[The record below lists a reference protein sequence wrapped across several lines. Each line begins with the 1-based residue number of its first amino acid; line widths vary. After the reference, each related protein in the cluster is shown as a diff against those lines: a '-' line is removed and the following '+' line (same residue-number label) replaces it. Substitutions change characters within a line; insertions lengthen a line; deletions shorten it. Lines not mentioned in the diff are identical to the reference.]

1 MPPSWQLVQR
11 LVFTLAWSLAEGGG
25 LVRKPVLPMAGAL
38 ALNGIR
44 PAGMLPRWQL
54 SQVVE
59 DGMWA
64 DAPKALLWGITTMLG
79 LPAKLAGTTL
89 GPWQVSH
96 PELIPVWMKEAP
108 AKVFMPAAGT
118 RPVGVLL
125 TWQLW
130 HATEAGMC
138 AGARLE
144 VALGSTP

>member
-1 MPPSWQLVQR
+1 MPPSWQLVQL
-11 LVFTLAWSLAEGGG
+11 LVFELAWILADSGG
-25 LVRKPVLPMAGAL
+25 LVRKPVVPMAGVL

-64 DAPKALLWGITTMLG
+64 EAPKALLCGMTTMLG
-79 LPAKLAGTTL
+79 LPAKLPATTL
-89 GPWQVSH
+89 GPWQVSQ
-96 PELIPVWMKEAP
+96 PELMPVWMKEAP

-125 TWQLW
+125 TWQVW
-130 HATEAGMC
+130 QAAEAGMC
-138 AGARLE
+138 AGARLA
-144 VALGSTP
+144 VALGNTP